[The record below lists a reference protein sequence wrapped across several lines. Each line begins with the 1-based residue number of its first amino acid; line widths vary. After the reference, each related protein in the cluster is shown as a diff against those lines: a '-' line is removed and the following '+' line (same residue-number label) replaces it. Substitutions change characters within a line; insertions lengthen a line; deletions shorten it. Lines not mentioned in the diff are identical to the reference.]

1 MNIQSISK
9 KLTQV
14 SLLHSHIPA
23 SLPHHSDLA
32 VSIEFFSKS
41 RFEFENLI
49 FLFRGILLVGLLIR
63 RRDHAPLKFMG
74 HDLKQFKSMEGFLE
88 SGPQFTLQTYILLIG
103 QRKDKYGFEDDFEW
117 QNLSPDDAQR
127 LLVLSFS
134 IFMSYC
140 SIVKT
145 AYGVSF

>member
-1 MNIQSISK
+1 MC
-9 KLTQV
+9 
-14 SLLHSHIPA
+14 
-23 SLPHHSDLA
+23 
-32 VSIEFFSKS
+32 
-41 RFEFENLI
+41 
-49 FLFRGILLVGLLIR
+49 RGILLVGLLIR

-103 QRKDKYGFEDDFEW
+103 QRKDKYGLGDDLDW
-117 QNLSPDDAQR
+117 KNLSEDDAQR
-127 LLVLSFS
+127 LAVLSFS

-145 AYGVSF
+145 AYGVSKHNLEIFQQRLSGECP